1 MIIPI
6 DYVIEDMDHLS
17 LFKTSFYKY
26 WCYLI

>member
-26 WCYLI
+26 